1 MSYFSNMKSVFYLFL
16 LFLILS
22 CLHKEK
28 TFQSFSSKS
37 PYANITLYDDFNN
50 QLVPDTIYY
59 NRIAQ
64 FSPLYVGDLKDSIK
78 LIYKAP
84 KIKHR
89 TTNWLQYKLPRETDL
104 DIYIDTTKTI
114 GFSMP
119 SWKNYIYPEQRGNTK
134 SYPVF
139 IKNISSDTLNV
150 AIGNML
156 TIITETQ
163 DSINKWKPIEK
174 RFLPSCGSSIVM
186 LYLAPQQILIT
197 PLRQNVG
204 TQKKK
209 LRLKFEIGPKKKI
222 YSNEIESFCF

>member
-1 MSYFSNMKSVFYLFL
+1 MKKSVSLF
-16 LFLILS
+16 LFLI
-22 CLHKEK
+22 CIIACNHNNKEQ
-28 TFQSFSSKS
+28 QSFSIKKLKEN
-37 PYANITLYDDFNN
+37 PYSNVTLYDNFENI
-50 QLVPDTIYY
+50 LVLDTIYY

-64 FSPLYVGDLKDSIK
+64 FSPLYIGDIKDSIK
-78 LIYKAP
+78 LIYKAS
-84 KIKHR
+84 KIKQR
-89 TTNWLQYKLPRETDL
+89 TTNWIQYKLPKKTDL
-104 DIYIDTTKTI
+104 NIYIDTTKTI

-139 IKNISSDTLNV
+139 IKNTSSDTLNI

-156 TIITETQ
+156 TIVTEIQ
-163 DSINKWKPIEK
+163 DPNDEWKPIEK

-197 PLRQNVG
+197 PFRQNFG

-209 LRLKFEIGPKKKI
+209 LRLNFEIDPKNKI
-222 YSNEIESFCF
+222 YSNEIESLCF